1 MADIPDLTYPTT
13 TSPLCARSLGEHTLR
28 TDVFTLFMAWSVTE
42 IVRYGYFALKVLGV
56 SPYPLV
62 WFRYSTFIF
71 LYPLGVAR

>member
-1 MADIPDLTYPTT
+1 MAHIPDLTYPT